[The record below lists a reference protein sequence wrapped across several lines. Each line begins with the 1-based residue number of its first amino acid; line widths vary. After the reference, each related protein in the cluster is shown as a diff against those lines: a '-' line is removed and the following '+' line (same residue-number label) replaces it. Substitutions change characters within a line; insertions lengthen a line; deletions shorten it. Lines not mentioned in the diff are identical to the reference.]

1 MSSNN
6 RTHQASKSVFT
17 VLHFLH
23 VDVIEVHT
31 VPSATFH
38 FSSTV
43 PSLITLTYLLYKKAE
58 VTYSI
63 FFLSNPCQLFHL
75 GLPATS
81 HEMLYTLGI
90 LVRGQPQQQ
99 MKP

>member
-1 MSSNN
+1 MSGND
-6 RTHQASKSVFT
+6 RTHQDSKSVFT

-23 VDVIEVHT
+23 LDVIEVHG
-31 VPSATFH
+31 VPAAPLH

-58 VTYSI
+58 VTY
-63 FFLSNPCQLFHL
+63 FLLSNPCQLFHL

-81 HEMLYTLGI
+81 HEMLYTLRI
-90 LVRGQPQQQ
+90 FVMGQTQQQ

>member
-1 MSSNN
+1 MSGNN

-23 VDVIEVHT
+23 GDVTEVHA
-31 VPSATFH
+31 VPPATLH
-38 FSSTV
+38 SSSTV
-43 PSLITLTYLLYKKAE
+43 PSLITLTYLLCKKAE

-81 HEMLYTLGI
+81 HEMLYTLRI
-90 LVRGQPQQQ
+90 FVRGQAQQQ